1 MQQVTLDTKRGLLRF
16 LTCGSVDDGKSTLIG
31 RLLYDAQLIF
41 EDQLRGIAIESQ
53 RKLGDEAALDLSLL
67 VDGLQAEREQG
78 ITIDVAYRFFSTAK
92 RRFIVADTPGHE
104 QYTRNM
110 ATGAST
116 ADLAVLLVD
125 ARKGLLVQTHRH
137 SCIASLL
144 GIRHVVLA
152 VNKMDLVGYDE
163 KVFRTIEAQYREF
176 AKQLNFTSI
185 TAIPM
190 SALLGDNVF
199 KHSSNMPWYQGLT
212 FMTFLEEV
220 NVENQDEQSAFR
232 MPVQWV
238 NRPHQ
243 DFRGF
248 SGTVVG
254 GTIQIGDHI
263 SVQPRGTTAV
273 VQQIVQFEKTLQ
285 SANKGDAVTLVLDRE
300 IDVSRGDVICS
311 VVNPTS
317 TTDRFEAH
325 LLWMTDQP
333 VQPGRQFLCKLGTS
347 TVPAVITR
355 ITSKIDVNTFGQVP
369 TDRLE
374 MNEIGV
380 VVVQLETKVAHDI
393 YKHNRDM
400 GGFILI
406 DRTTNDTLAAGM
418 ILRDIVQVQNITW
431 HRMDIDKAAR
441 ANLKGQKPAVLWLT
455 GLSGSGKSTIANLV
469 ERALWSEGKHTY
481 ILDGDNIRHGL
492 SNDLGFTAED
502 RIENIRRVSE
512 VSRLMTDAG
521 MIIIVSLISPYQ
533 GERERARR
541 TVGDEFV
548 EVFIDTPLE
557 ECERR
562 DPKGLYKRAR
572 AGEIRGM
579 TGVDSPYEAP
589 NNPEIH
595 VRTMERTPEE
605 SALFIVSWLR
615 EHGYLQSQ

>member
-152 VNKMDLVGYDE
+152 INKMDLVGYDE

-220 NVENQDEQSAFR
+220 NVENEDDQGAFR

-254 GTIQIGDHI
+254 GTIQIGDQI

-273 VQQIVQFEKTLQ
+273 VQQIVQFEKSLQ

-300 IDVSRGDVICS
+300 IDVSRGDVISS
-311 VVNPTS
+311 VVNPAS

-418 ILRDIVQVQNITW
+418 ILRDVVQVQNITW
-431 HRMDIDKAAR
+431 HRMDIDKGAR

-481 ILDGDNIRHGL
+481 ILDGDNVRHGL

-595 VRTMERTPEE
+595 VRTMEHTPEE

>member
-1 MQQVTLDTKRGLLRF
+1 MQQVTLDTKRSLLRF

-41 EDQLRGIAIESQ
+41 EDQLRGITIESQ

-199 KHSSNMPWYQGLT
+199 KHSNNMSWYQGLT
-212 FMTFLEEV
+212 FMTFLEDV
-220 NVENQDEQSAFR
+220 DVGDTKIDGPFR

-254 GTIQIGDHI
+254 GSVRVGDSVSIQ
-263 SVQPRGTTAV
+263 PTGTTAV
-273 VQQIVQFEKTLQ
+273 VQQIVQFDVSPDVAK
-285 SANKGDAVTLVLDRE
+285 KGDAVTIVLDRE
-300 IDVSRGDVICS
+300 VDVSRGNVICS
-311 VVNPTS
+311 VAHPTS
-317 TTDRFEAH
+317 NVERFEAH
-325 LLWMTDQP
+325 LLWMTELP
-333 VQPGRQFLCKLGTS
+333 VQPGRQFLCKLGTV

-355 ITSKIDVNTFGQVP
+355 ITSKIDVNTFTQIP

-393 YKHNRDM
+393 YDNNRDM

-418 ILRDIVQVQNITW
+418 ILRDVVQVQNITW
-431 HRMDIDKAAR
+431 HHMDIDKSAR

-455 GLSGSGKSTIANLV
+455 GLSGSGKSTIANLI

-492 SNDLGFTAED
+492 SSDLGFKAED

-521 MIIIVSLISPYQ
+521 MLIIVSLISPYQ
-533 GERERARR
+533 SERERARR
-541 TVGDEFV
+541 TIGDEFI
-548 EVFIDTPLE
+548 EVYIDTPLE

-579 TGVDSPYEAP
+579 TGVDSPYEP
-589 NNPEIH
+589 PTLPEIH
-595 VRTMERTPEE
+595 VKTMENTPEK
-605 SALFIVSWLR
+605 SAMLIVAWLR
-615 EHGYLQSQ
+615 SNGFLQNH

>member
-1 MQQVTLDTKRGLLRF
+1 MQQVTLDTKRSLLRF

-41 EDQLRGIAIESQ
+41 EDQLRGISIESQ

-78 ITIDVAYRFFSTAK
+78 ITIDVAYRFFSTGK

-152 VNKMDLVGYDE
+152 INKMDLVGYDE

-199 KHSSNMPWYQGLT
+199 KHSNNMPWYQGLT

-220 NVENQDEQSAFR
+220 DVTTEDHHAAFR

-248 SGTVVG
+248 SGTIVG
-254 GTIQIGDHI
+254 GAVSVGDQI
-263 SVQPRGTTAV
+263 SVQPTGTTAV

-285 SANKGDAVTLVLDRE
+285 HAIKGDAVTLVLDRE
-300 IDVSRGDVICS
+300 IDVSRGNVISS
-311 VVNPTS
+311 VVNPVS
-317 TTDRFEAH
+317 NTDRFEAH
-325 LLWMTDQP
+325 LLWMTEQV
-333 VQPGRQFLCKLGTS
+333 VQPGRQFLCKLGTA

-355 ITSKIDVNTFGQVP
+355 ISSKIDVNTFTQMP
-369 TDRLE
+369 ADRLE

-380 VVVQLETKVAHDI
+380 VVVQLETKIAHDI
-393 YKHNRDM
+393 YQNNRDM

-418 ILRDIVQVQNITW
+418 ILRDVVQVQNITW
-431 HRMDIDKAAR
+431 HRMDIDKSAR

-481 ILDGDNIRHGL
+481 ILDGDNVRHGL

-548 EVFIDTPLE
+548 EVFIDTPLD

-589 NNPEIH
+589 SNPEIH

-605 SALFIVSWLR
+605 SALYIVGWLR
-615 EHGYLQSQ
+615 ENGYLQSQ

>member
-220 NVENQDEQSAFR
+220 NVENQDEQGAFR

-285 SANKGDAVTLVLDRE
+285 SANIGDAVTLVLDRE
-300 IDVSRGDVICS
+300 IDVSRGDVISS
-311 VVNPTS
+311 VVNPPS

>member
-1 MQQVTLDTKRGLLRF
+1 MQQITLDSQRSLLRF

-41 EDQLRGIAIESQ
+41 EDQLRGIHIESQ
-53 RKLGDEAALDLSLL
+53 RKLGDVDALDLSLL

-110 ATGAST
+110 ATGASS

-152 VNKMDLVGYDE
+152 VNKMDLMEYSED
-163 KVFRTIEAQYREF
+163 VFRTIEKQYREF

-199 KHSSNMPWYQGLT
+199 KHSTNMPWYQGLT
-212 FMTFLEEV
+212 FMSYLEEV
-220 NVENQDEQSAFR
+220 NADTVHENEPFR

-248 SGTVVG
+248 SGTIAG
-254 GTIQIGDHI
+254 GTVHVGDEI
-263 SVQPRGTTAV
+263 VVLPAGTRAV
-273 VQQIVQFEKTLQ
+273 VQNIVEYKNERTQAGRGE
-285 SANKGDAVTLVLDRE
+285 AITLVLDRE
-300 IDVSRGDVICS
+300 VDVSRGNVLSS
-311 VVNPTS
+311 VVSPAS
-317 TTDRFEAH
+317 ISDRVEANVI
-325 LLWMTDQP
+325 WMHEQP
-333 VQPGRQFLCKLGTS
+333 VQAGKQMLCKLGTALI
-347 TVPAVITR
+347 PAVITK
-355 ITSKIDVNTFGQVP
+355 IASKIDVNTMESLQ
-369 TDRLE
+369 TDSLA

-380 VVVQLETKVAHDI
+380 CVIQFESKIGHDT
-393 YKHNRDM
+393 YLANRDM
-400 GGFILI
+400 GGFIFI
-406 DRTTNDTLAAGM
+406 DRLSNETIAAGM
-418 ILRDIVQVQNITW
+418 IIRDASTTQNITW
-431 HRMDIDKAAR
+431 HKMDVDTAAR
-441 ANLKGQKPAVLWLT
+441 ASIKGQKPCVLWLT

-469 ERALWSEGKHTY
+469 ERALWAEGKHTY
-481 ILDGDNIRHGL
+481 ILDGDNVRHGL
-492 SNDLGFTAED
+492 SSDLGFKAED
-502 RIENIRRVSE
+502 RIENIRRVAE

-521 MIIIVSLISPYQ
+521 LIIIVSLISPFQ
-533 GERERARR
+533 SERERARR
-541 TVGDEFV
+541 TIKQGEFI
-548 EVFIDTPLE
+548 EVYIDTPLE

-579 TGVDSPYEAP
+579 TGLDAPYEAP
-589 NNPEIH
+589 EQPEMH
-595 VRTMERTPEE
+595 VSTMQQSPED
-605 SALFIVSWLR
+605 SALNIVSWLR
-615 EHGYLQSQ
+615 DQGYLNP

>member
-1 MQQVTLDTKRGLLRF
+1 MQQVTLDSQRSLLRF

-41 EDQLRGIAIESQ
+41 EDQLRGITIESQ

-152 VNKMDLVGYDE
+152 INKMDLVNYDE

-220 NVENQDEQSAFR
+220 DVTTEDSNTAFR

-248 SGTVVG
+248 SGTIAG
-254 GTIQIGDHI
+254 GTVSIGDQI
-263 SVQPRGTTAV
+263 SIQPTGTTAV
-273 VQQIVQFEKTLQ
+273 VQQIVQYQKTLQ
-285 SANKGDAVTLVLDRE
+285 QASKGEAVTIVLDRE
-300 IDVSRGDVICS
+300 IDVSRGNVISS
-311 VVNPTS
+311 VVNPAS
-317 TTDRFEAH
+317 NTDRFEAH
-325 LLWMTDQP
+325 LLWMAEQA
-333 VQPGRQFLCKLGTS
+333 VQPGRQFLCKLGTA

-355 ITSKIDVNTFGQVP
+355 ISSKIDVNTFTQMP
-369 TDRLE
+369 ADRLE

-380 VVVQLETKVAHDI
+380 IVVQLETKIAHDV
-393 YKHNRDM
+393 YQNNRDM

-406 DRTTNDTLAAGM
+406 DRTTNETLAAGM
-418 ILRDIVQVQNITW
+418 ILRDVVQVQNITW
-431 HRMDIDKAAR
+431 HRMDIDKSAR

-541 TVGDEFV
+541 TVGNEFV
-548 EVFIDTPLE
+548 EVFIDTPLD

-605 SALFIVSWLR
+605 SALYIVSWLR
-615 EHGYLQSQ
+615 ENGYLQSQ

>member
-41 EDQLRGIAIESQ
+41 EDQLRGITIESQ

-163 KVFRTIEAQYREF
+163 KVFRTIESQYREF

-220 NVENQDEQSAFR
+220 NVENQDEQGAFR

-300 IDVSRGDVICS
+300 IDVSRGDVISS
-311 VVNPTS
+311 VVNPPS

-605 SALFIVSWLR
+605 SALYIVSWLR
-615 EHGYLQSQ
+615 ENGYLQSQ

>member
-1 MQQVTLDTKRGLLRF
+1 MQQVTLDSQRSLLRF

-41 EDQLRGIAIESQ
+41 EDQLRGITIESQ

-116 ADLAVLLVD
+116 AELAVLLVD

-152 VNKMDLVGYDE
+152 INKMDLVGYDE

-199 KHSSNMPWYQGLT
+199 KHSNNMSWYQGLT
-212 FMTFLEEV
+212 FMTFLEDVEV
-220 NVENQDEQSAFR
+220 RNEEHHTAFR
-232 MPVQWV
+232 MPVQWI

-248 SGTVVG
+248 SGTIAG
-254 GTIQIGDHI
+254 GTVNIGDQI
-263 SVQPRGTTAV
+263 SIQPAGTTAV
-273 VQQIVQFEKTLQ
+273 VQQIVQYQKTLQ
-285 SANKGDAVTLVLDRE
+285 HASKGEAVTLVLDRE
-300 IDVSRGDVICS
+300 IDVSRGNVISS
-311 VVNPTS
+311 VINPAS
-317 TTDRFEAH
+317 NTDRVEAH
-325 LLWMTDQP
+325 LLWMAEQP
-333 VQPGRQFLCKLGTS
+333 VQPGRQFLCKLGTA

-355 ITSKIDVNTFGQVP
+355 ISSKIDVNTFTQIP

-380 VVVQLETKVAHDI
+380 VVVQLETKIAHDI
-393 YKHNRDM
+393 YQNNRNM

-406 DRTTNDTLAAGM
+406 DRTSNETLAAGM
-418 ILRDIVQVQNITW
+418 IVRDVVQVQNITW
-431 HRMDIDKAAR
+431 HHMDINKSAR

-455 GLSGSGKSTIANLV
+455 GLSGSGKSTIANLI
-469 ERALWSEGKHTY
+469 EQALWSEGKHTY

-492 SNDLGFTAED
+492 SNDLGFKAED

-541 TVGDEFV
+541 TIGDEFV
-548 EVFIDTPLE
+548 EVFIDTPLD

-589 NNPEIH
+589 NDPEIH

-605 SALFIVSWLR
+605 SALYIVSWLR
-615 EHGYLQSQ
+615 ENGYLQSH

>member
-1 MQQVTLDTKRGLLRF
+1 MQQVTLDSQRSLLRF

-41 EDQLRGIAIESQ
+41 EDQLRGITIESQ

-152 VNKMDLVGYDE
+152 INKMDLVGYDE

-199 KHSSNMPWYQGLT
+199 KHSSNMSWYQGLT

-220 NVENQDEQSAFR
+220 DVSTEAHHTAFR

-248 SGTVVG
+248 SGTIAG
-254 GTIQIGDHI
+254 GTVSIGDQI
-263 SVQPRGTTAV
+263 SVQPTGTTAV

-285 SANKGDAVTLVLDRE
+285 HASKGEAITLVLDRE
-300 IDVSRGDVICS
+300 IDVSRGNVISS
-311 VVNPTS
+311 VINPAS
-317 TTDRFEAH
+317 NTDRFEAH
-325 LLWMTDQP
+325 LLWMAEQP
-333 VQPGRQFLCKLGTS
+333 VQPGRQFLCKLGTA

-355 ITSKIDVNTFGQVP
+355 ISSKIDVNTFSQID

-380 VVVQLETKVAHDI
+380 IVVQLETKIAHDI
-393 YKHNRDM
+393 YQNNRDM

-406 DRTTNDTLAAGM
+406 DRTSNETLAAGM
-418 ILRDIVQVQNITW
+418 ILRDVVQVQNITW
-431 HRMDIDKAAR
+431 HRMDIDKSAR

-481 ILDGDNIRHGL
+481 ILDGDNVRHGL
-492 SNDLGFTAED
+492 SNDLGFKAED

-533 GERERARR
+533 SERERARR
-541 TVGDEFV
+541 TVGDEFI
-548 EVFIDTPLE
+548 EVFIDTPLD

-589 NNPEIH
+589 ASPEIH
-595 VRTMERTPEE
+595 VRTMEKTPEE
-605 SALFIVSWLR
+605 SALYIVSWLR
-615 EHGYLQSQ
+615 EKGYLQSQ